1 MYCSYS
7 FLISTIP
14 CDEQHEYLKR
24 LRKKCA
30 MIIMQAHADN
40 LRMVFVSI
48 SFMIMI
54 PNNDQIPL

>member
-1 MYCSYS
+1 
-7 FLISTIP
+7 
-14 CDEQHEYLKR
+14 
-24 LRKKCA
+24 
-30 MIIMQAHADN
+30 MQAHADN